1 MGWGEGSGQTVG
13 IERTFLLVSAATRR
27 SEASHTLR
35 PPPRGGS
42 DVGERRVG
50 GTEGWGRGT
59 WERRYLTPHARKSLT
74 LLSTSS
80 HHLAFL

>member
-27 SEASHTLR
+27 SEASHTET

-42 DVGERRVG
+42 DVGEWRVG
-50 GTEGWGRGT
+50 GTEGRGRGT
-59 WERRYLTPHARKSLT
+59 WEWRYLTPHARKSLT
-74 LLSTSS
+74 LLSASS

>member
-35 PPPRGGS
+35 PPRQEEARMWGSGGLGAQRDGAGAPGS
-42 DVGERRVG
+42 G
-50 GTEGWGRGT
+50 GILLPMPGR
-59 WERRYLTPHARKSLT
+59 A
-74 LLSTSS
+74 
-80 HHLAFL
+80 